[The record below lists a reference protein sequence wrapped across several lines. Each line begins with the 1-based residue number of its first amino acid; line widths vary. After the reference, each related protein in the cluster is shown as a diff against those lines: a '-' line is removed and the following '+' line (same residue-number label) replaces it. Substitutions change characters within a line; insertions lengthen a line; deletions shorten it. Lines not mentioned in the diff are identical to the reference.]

1 MRERILQ
8 LIADQFNRE
17 VEYLDEDMSFVDDL
31 AADSIDIVELV
42 MSIEDEF
49 DIEIDDEVLTKMHT
63 IADVLDYMEE
73 LE

>member
-31 AADSIDIVELV
+31 DADSIDIVELV

-49 DIEIDDEVLTKMHT
+49 DVEIDDEVLTKMHT

>member
-8 LIADQFNRE
+8 LIADQFNRD
-17 VEYLDEDMSFVDDL
+17 VEYLEEDMSFADDL
-31 AADSIDIVELV
+31 DADSIDIVELV

-49 DIEIDDEVLTKMHT
+49 DIEIDDEILTKMHT

-73 LE
+73 IE